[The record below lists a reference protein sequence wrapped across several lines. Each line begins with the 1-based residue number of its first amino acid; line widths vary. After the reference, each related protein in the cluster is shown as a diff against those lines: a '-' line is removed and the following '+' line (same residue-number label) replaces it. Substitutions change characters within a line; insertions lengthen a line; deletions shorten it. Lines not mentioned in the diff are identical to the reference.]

1 MIRTIGLVSTNY
13 SVEGFEEL
21 FENRCAAA
29 LPFGGRYRLVD
40 FALSNLINGGVRTV
54 GVITPYSYR
63 SLLDHIGAGKA
74 WGLDRKSGGL
84 FVLPGSPYGS
94 ADENRRFS
102 LEDFRRNRQYLEQG
116 DADYV
121 LCTDCG
127 FLYNADYRL
136 LMERHEV
143 SGADVTLL
151 YKPLREEQRRGVYLT
166 LDEKDRVCA
175 MERAES
181 GERLFLNCFMVNRG
195 FLLRLLDAHEQ
206 PAFESPVFRHR
217 PPRDFTELLAELLTE
232 AKVEAM
238 AFEGSVLYANSIGD
252 YFAAS
257 RSLLRRELRQ
267 ELFAAERQIYTHIHD
282 EPPTAFGKNAEVRNS
297 VISSGS
303 HMGGEVENSV
313 LFRGVTV
320 EEGATV
326 KNCVLM
332 EKTVICAGAVLE
344 NVICDKQVTVSG
356 GVVLRGTA
364 DNPCL
369 LRKGKSI

>member
-151 YKPLREEQRRGVYLT
+151 YKPLRDEQRRGVYLT

-206 PAFESPVFRHR
+206 LAFESPVFRHR

-238 AFEGSVLYANSIGD
+238 AFEGSVLYTDGMAD

-257 RSLLRRELRQ
+257 RSLLQREVRQ
-267 ELFAAERQIYTHIHD
+267 ELFNGERQIYTRIHD
-282 EPPTAFGKNAEVRNS
+282 EPPTAFGKNAAVCNS
-297 VISSGS
+297 VISSGG
-303 HMGGEVENSV
+303 HMGGRVENSV
-313 LFRGVTV
+313 LFRGVVV
-320 EEGATV
+320 EEGAEV

-332 EKTVICAGAVLE
+332 EKTVVHSGAVLE
-344 NVICDKQVTVSG
+344 NVICDKEVCIGG
-356 GVVLRGTA
+356 GVILRGTA
-364 DNPCL
+364 DRPCL
-369 LRKGKSI
+369 LGKGKRI

>member
-13 SVEGFEEL
+13 NVEGFEEL
-21 FENRCAAA
+21 YENRCAAA

-40 FALSNLINGGVRTV
+40 FALSNLVNGGVRTV

-94 ADENRRFS
+94 GDENRRFS

-151 YKPLREEQRRGVYLT
+151 YKPLRDEQRHGVYLT
-166 LDEKDRVCA
+166 LDEKERVCA
-175 MERAES
+175 METAES
-181 GERLFLNCFMVNRG
+181 GEKLFLNCFMVNRG
-195 FLLRLLDAHEQ
+195 FLLRLLDAHEYLS
-206 PAFESPVFRHR
+206 FESPVFRHR
-217 PPRDFTELLAELLTE
+217 PPRDFTELLSQLLTE
-232 AKVEAM
+232 VRVEAV
-238 AFEGSVLYANSIGD
+238 AFEGSVLCANGIGD

-282 EPPTAFGKNAEVRNS
+282 EPPTAFGKNAAVINS
-297 VISSGS
+297 VISSGG

-320 EEGATV
+320 EEGARV
-326 KNCVLM
+326 KNCILM
-332 EKTVICAGAVLE
+332 EKTVIRSGAVLE
-344 NVICDKQVTVSG
+344 NVICDKQVSVSG
-356 GVVLRGTA
+356 GVVLRGTEEK
-364 DNPCL
+364 PCL